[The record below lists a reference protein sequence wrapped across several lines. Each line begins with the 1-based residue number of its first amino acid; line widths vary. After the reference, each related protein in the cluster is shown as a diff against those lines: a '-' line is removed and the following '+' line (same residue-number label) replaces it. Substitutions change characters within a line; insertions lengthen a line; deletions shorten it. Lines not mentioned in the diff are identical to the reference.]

1 MTLRI
6 EWSIE
11 HRMLYGWYR
20 QRALPGLDLPRES
33 YRSFD
38 TMEEY
43 RAWCE
48 RTYPEY
54 CGYGRAKS
62 LRPPA
67 APTTHGQPR
76 TTAAANP

>member
-1 MTLRI
+1 MPIRTD
-6 EWSIE
+6 EWTEWEDQCRRQLERPLE

-20 QRALPGLDLPRES
+20 QRALPGMELPREP

-54 CGYGRAKS
+54 CGYGRTK
-62 LRPPA
+62 L
-67 APTTHGQPR
+67 
-76 TTAAANP
+76 